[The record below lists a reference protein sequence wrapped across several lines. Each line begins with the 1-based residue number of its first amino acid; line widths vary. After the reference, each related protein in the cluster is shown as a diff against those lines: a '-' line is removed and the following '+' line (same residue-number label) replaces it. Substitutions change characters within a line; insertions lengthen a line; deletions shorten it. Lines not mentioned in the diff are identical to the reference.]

1 MKCFLFVCVT
11 LFVSAPSLAACPTDH
26 EVQQFLNAYAK
37 RQSSN
42 VFERDISSEDA
53 RCAREK
59 LAAKLPLYL
68 GQHIGY
74 TLGALS
80 AASADT
86 TAGPVLHW
94 GHMFD
99 RNMVDIIAVLPA
111 QFGAQPRVKM
121 GLLFELKDAHLADA
135 GSPIEALKHIE
146 SVVPFIELADAMV
159 AGDVSANE
167 RLAMNMGF
175 RGGVLGAEIPLQAD
189 QSTADGLGQMRLQLQ
204 DLKTGRLLASVD
216 ADLNG
221 HPLSV
226 AIQFA
231 QSLQKEGVLLKKGD
245 LLNLG
250 YYLEGFAAESGQHI
264 ELKYV
269 GLAGEPTVTVE
280 FN

>member
-1 MKCFLFVCVT
+1 
-11 LFVSAPSLAACPTDH
+11 
-26 EVQQFLNAYAK
+26 
-37 RQSSN
+37 
-42 VFERDISSEDA
+42 
-53 RCAREK
+53 
-59 LAAKLPLYL
+59 
-68 GQHIGY
+68 
-74 TLGALS
+74 
-80 AASADT
+80 
-86 TAGPVLHW
+86 
-94 GHMFD
+94 
-99 RNMVDIIAVLPA
+99 
-111 QFGAQPRVKM
+111 
-121 GLLFELKDAHLADA
+121 
-135 GSPIEALKHIE
+135 
-146 SVVPFIELADAMV
+146 
-159 AGDVSANE
+159 
-167 RLAMNMGF
+167 LAMNMGF

-189 QSTADGLGQMRLQLQ
+189 QSTADSLGQMRLQLQ
-204 DLKTGRLLASVD
+204 DLKTGRLLTSVD